1 MLAECRCR
9 LLRAFG
15 QQPRIHGRGPQKE
28 CAPSRARRLR
38 GLGGL
43 STAALAA
50 GPRLA
55 PDDQLISSP
64 ENEIVRRIRRLA
76 QRREPGLVLLEGPR
90 VLAEAEA
97 AGLQLELV
105 AVREGDE
112 FDARSKKRVILSRG
126 VFRAVS
132 QTVTPQGVIAIARV
146 EEADARAAIAAA
158 RGRRWPL
165 VVLDGVQDPGNVG
178 AICRSAAAA
187 GAPALAVLEGSAD
200 PYGAKAVRA
209 SAGNVFRL
217 KVARA
222 SWSDL
227 EGLDGYG
234 ASASGGEPLA
244 GAPIENSG
252 MIVLGSEAHGLSRSD
267 LKLVTVHLSEGV
279 ESLNVAAAAAL
290 ILFEVRRRLAA

>member
-1 MLAECRCR
+1 
-9 LLRAFG
+9 LR
-15 QQPRIHGRGPQKE
+15 KTT
-28 CAPSRARRLR
+28 S
-38 GLGGL
+38 
-43 STAALAA
+43 
-50 GPRLA
+50 
-55 PDDQLISSP
+55 DQLIRSP
-64 ENEIVRRIRRLA
+64 ENEIVRRLRRLA

-97 AGLQLELV
+97 AGLEFELV

-112 FDARSKKRVILSRG
+112 FTARSGQHVILSRG

-132 QTVTPQGVIAIARV
+132 QTVTPQGVIAIAKLH
-146 EEADARAAIAAA
+146 ESDAKAALAAA

-187 GAPALAVLEGSAD
+187 GAPALAVLQGSAD

-217 KVARA
+217 TVARA
-222 SWSDL
+222 GWSDL
-227 EGLDGYG
+227 AGLDGYG
-234 ASASGGEPLA
+234 AAASGG
-244 GAPIENSG
+244 APIADVPIEKAG